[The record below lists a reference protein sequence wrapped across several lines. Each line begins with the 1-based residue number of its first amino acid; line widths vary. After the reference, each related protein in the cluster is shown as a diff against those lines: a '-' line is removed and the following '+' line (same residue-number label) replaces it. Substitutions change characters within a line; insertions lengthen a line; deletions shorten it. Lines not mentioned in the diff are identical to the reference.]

1 MSGGWKLKVVVEIII
16 QTLLAFFG
24 IWFIARLLGR
34 KQIAQLTVYEYINGI
49 TFGSIAATLATD
61 LNQRTWHHLIGLF
74 LFGILTWCMSYLS
87 IKSKELET
95 IFQGEPIIVI
105 QQGKILEENLK
116 RCLYSIN
123 DLQEQLRIGNVF
135 DIKDV
140 KYAIV
145 ESNGNLSIMRYED
158 QEPVTL
164 KDIGL
169 MPDSR
174 EPFTA
179 VILNGKLIHKNLKI
193 MHIDEKWLKKQ
204 LNLKGISDFKDVM
217 YAAVNKNKQ
226 IYIDVFKDNL
236 SDNEKTPF

>member
-1 MSGGWKLKVVVEIII
+1 M
-16 QTLLAFFG
+16 
-24 IWFIARLLGR
+24 
-34 KQIAQLTVYEYINGI
+34 
-49 TFGSIAATLATD
+49 
-61 LNQRTWHHLIGLF
+61 
-74 LFGILTWCMSYLS
+74 
-87 IKSKELET
+87 
-95 IFQGEPIIVI
+95 
-105 QQGKILEENLK
+105 
-116 RCLYSIN
+116 
-123 DLQEQLRIGNVF
+123 GNVF